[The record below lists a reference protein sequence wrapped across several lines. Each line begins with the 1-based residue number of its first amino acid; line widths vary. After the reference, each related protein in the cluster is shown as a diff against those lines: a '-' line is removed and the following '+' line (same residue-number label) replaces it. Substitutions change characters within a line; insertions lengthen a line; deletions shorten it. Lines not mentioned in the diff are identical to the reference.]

1 MNRDSG
7 TDSANGGWLRRLVRP
22 CVWHRLLEDDSPSVC
37 NYKLAG
43 ISDSQRL
50 TTRWRKRKRATTH
63 LKRATARLSECAALR
78 GCVFGG
84 TMTTTACED
93 AGKQSDKYGSEESV

>member
-1 MNRDSG
+1 M
-7 TDSANGGWLRRLVRP
+7 
-22 CVWHRLLEDDSPSVC
+22 WHRLLKDDSPSVC

-50 TTRWRKRKRATTH
+50 TTRWRKRKRA
-63 LKRATARLSECAALR
+63 AARLSERAALR

-84 TMTTTACED
+84 TMTTTACDD
-93 AGKQSDKYGSEESV
+93 AGKQSDKYDSEESV